1 MICNVAIQYPRQL
14 SIADFREEVEKPQ
27 CLKAARFVVHH
38 LRADIDKELV
48 GLKDKFKQLVYKQIE
63 RELFYSLE
71 AKVEEQVVPPCHE
84 NELVDVWLQKPVMI
98 DVTDT
103 CSLLQ
108 LIVNAELD
116 PDDDSSYAWKNVS
129 VEIKTVTVTKP

>member
-38 LRADIDKELV
+38 LRTDIDKEIAGV
-48 GLKDKFKQLVYKQIE
+48 KDKFKQLVYKQME
-63 RELFYSLE
+63 RELTYSLE
-71 AKVEEQVVPPCHE
+71 NKVEELVVPPRHKDE
-84 NELVDVWLQKPVMI
+84 PIEMWITKPVMI
-98 DVTDT
+98 DVTDD

-108 LIVNAELD
+108 FIVRADID
-116 PDDDSSYAWKNVS
+116 PDEDSTYVWKNVS
-129 VEIKTVTVTKP
+129 VEIKTVTKP